1 MPGDVE
7 ELSEEWYKKRDEDI
21 GKVLDKLIQLG
32 EKFMETEEYKNSPLS
47 DDYKSRIVKVFP
59 MFLDTAMKGDMK
71 EFLRGVQYMDAGDA
85 FVLGMLTGRLFF
97 NMARKRI

>member
-21 GKVLDKLIQLG
+21 SKVLDKLIQLG

-59 MFLDTAMKGDMK
+59 IFLDTAMKGDMK
-71 EFLRGVQYMDAGDA
+71 EFLRCVQYMDAGDA